1 MFWDNKLTGGDWGE
15 GWWISKREDIYLAL
29 KSTSMVLKRLKSVVF
44 GPVTVLAKQE
54 CVIWT
59 ERVDQWILYV
69 GWIALDKS
77 FHTTKSAASKLSWL
91 TTRLN
96 PVTIPIVDIGVNQLD
111 GFLSKCKDLVWWIPH
126 YEASTDQIFPGWKG
140 FFYETEHPALDKHT
154 VAYLSTINKSPT

>member
-1 MFWDNKLTGGDWGE
+1 MFWDNKLTGGIGGRVDELASARTFIWHSRVRPWCWK
-15 GWWISKREDIYLAL
+15 GWNLLSL
-29 KSTSMVLKRLKSVVF
+29 S
-44 GPVTVLAKQE
+44 PVTVLARQE